1 MKLSAKT
8 RYALAAVINMA
19 ITYEAQKRTTLVKLA
34 EHLNISKIYLEQ
46 VFALLKRGGI
56 VNSTKGAQGGYLLQ
70 NSPDLITAYDI
81 IQAVEPALFSQNE
94 DTVSNSAPDIEQA
107 IQNAIFSPLDNAIKE
122 TLSQITLSS
131 LVLEAE
137 KNNNNYMYYL

>member
-19 ITYEAQKRTTLVKLA
+19 ITYEAQERTTLVKLA

-46 VFALLKRGGI
+46 VFALLKHGGI

-94 DTVSNSAPDIEQA
+94 DTVSNSAPAIEQA

-137 KNNNNYMYYL
+137 KNNNNYMYFL

>member
-8 RYALAAVINMA
+8 RYALAAIINMA
-19 ITYEAQKRTTLVKLA
+19 ITYEAQERTTLVKLA

-94 DTVSNSAPDIEQA
+94 DTVSNSAPAIEQA